1 MDWFLFDNGLR
12 HERVKLRVTSNVK
25 FRQGIVHSL
34 ILSLLH
40 KKSFVSRCNYTNIGL
55 FTCREHVTRL
65 HLIMATS
72 YKRSEF
78 PWIC

>member
-1 MDWFLFDNGLR
+1 MDWFLYDNGLR

-25 FRQGIVHSL
+25 FQQGIVHSL

-55 FTCREHVTRL
+55 FTRTEHGFTQL

-78 PWIC
+78 P